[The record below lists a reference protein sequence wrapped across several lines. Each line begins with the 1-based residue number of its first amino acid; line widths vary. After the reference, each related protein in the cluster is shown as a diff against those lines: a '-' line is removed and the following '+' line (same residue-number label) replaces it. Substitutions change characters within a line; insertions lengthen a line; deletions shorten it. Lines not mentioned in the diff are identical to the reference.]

1 MDHSATFAPH
11 SVQHS
16 TPPIVKSPESPCRT
30 CNRWRR
36 PDRRRCRTDRPG
48 RHRPTRC
55 ENVPSSS
62 CAGQTSGVPMPGG
75 STARRCQH
83 RTRREAQGA
92 SPQFR
97 RRLVPANAFPF
108 ALATCADA
116 LHRPLHAIGIVGLS
130 RGGDTLLTDVALL
143 RLWSGIVKPL
153 RAENLP
159 VFDDGFECTVLVV
172 APTRACGA
180 HKRLFAHPT
189 LPLSRSFVHD
199 NRS

>member
-1 MDHSATFAPH
+1 MIDRVDTAPH
-11 SVQHS
+11 VAKTCRHQVVQA
-16 TPPIVKSPESPCRT
+16 K
-30 CNRWRR
+30 RR
-36 PDRRRCRTDRPG
+36 GCRCR
-48 RHRPTRC
+48 
-55 ENVPSSS
+55 EVPQRD
-62 CAGQTSGVPMPGG
+62 AV
-75 STARRCQH
+75 STVLVAKLKELRRNFV
-83 RTRREAQGA
+83 E
-92 SPQFR
+92 
-97 RRLVPANAFPF
+97 RLAPANAFPF

-130 RGGDTLLTDVALL
+130 RGGDALLTDVALL
-143 RLWSGIVKPL
+143 LFWSGIVKPL

-199 NRS
+199 NPS